1 MKKTIIIASV
11 VFVLDAYL
19 FNQGVIA
26 MVFLLLVAP
35 LTLIRAFF
43 AWKNTAVRKRRLAGA
58 GIYFIM
64 AVMVLGYIQVNNR
77 RASSKADLL
86 IAACEEYRAVHIVYP
101 EALTDLVPD
110 FIEKIPKAKY
120 AYATDQFHYVSRE
133 DTHLLWY
140 VSFPPF
146 GKKIYRFETKKW
158 GFLD

>member
-1 MKKTIIIASV
+1 MKKTIIIASA

-35 LTLIRAFF
+35 TTLIRAFL
-43 AWKNTAVRKRRLAGA
+43 AWKNTALRRRRLAA
-58 GIYFIM
+58 AAVYFIM
-64 AVMVLGYIQVNNR
+64 AVMVLAYIQANNR
-77 RASSKADLL
+77 RASRKADLL
-86 IAACEEYRAVHIVYP
+86 IAACEEYRAVHTIYP
-101 EALTDLVPD
+101 EKLADLVPD

-120 AYATDQFHYVSRE
+120 AYATGQFCYVSRK
-133 DTHLLWY
+133 DTHMLWY

-146 GKKIYRFETKKW
+146 GKRIYRFETKKW